1 MVSRVKEQKPEG
13 AQTYLGEVQEVDC
26 YMGPHSKNKA
36 CIPISKASR
45 HLPKVGA
52 V

>member
-26 YMGPHSKNKA
+26 YMGSHSKNNA
-36 CIPISKASR
+36 CIHISR
-45 HLPKVGA
+45 LRVTYPR
-52 V
+52 